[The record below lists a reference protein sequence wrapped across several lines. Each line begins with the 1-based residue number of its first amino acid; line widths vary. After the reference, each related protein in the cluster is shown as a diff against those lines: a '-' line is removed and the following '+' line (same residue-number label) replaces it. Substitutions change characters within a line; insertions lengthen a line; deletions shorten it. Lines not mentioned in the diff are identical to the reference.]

1 VKKGYRVMTI
11 DEPAEQKYRPEGE
24 GGKDSAATGGK
35 GERDKRGDPPAP
47 ETADGEQG
55 GKDGA
60 ATGGNGNRK
69 KRGRQPATDT
79 AEGEQ
84 GGKDG
89 AATGSKGGEGD
100 KSGTRAHPVQRLKV
114 SRAEKGAALE
124 QMKYRNGSEREE
136 SPLPMPQLPP
146 SQPQARCHSRRLRH
160 LRCGR
165 RRYCPCFFCL
175 RYLCLRVCHRCGHPP
190 ASAPASARWTTLP
203 PPPTGTSTTRT
214 QRWRC
219 FSPPLP
225 LPVPR
230 LGAGGR

>member
-1 VKKGYRVMTI
+1 MTI

-146 SQPQARCHSRRLRH
+146 SQPQARYHSRRLRH
-160 LRCGR
+160 LRRGR
-165 RRYCPCFFCL
+165 RRYCPCFFYL

>member
-1 VKKGYRVMTI
+1 MTI

-47 ETADGEQG
+47 ETAD
-55 GKDGA
+55 
-60 ATGGNGNRK
+60 
-69 KRGRQPATDT
+69 
-79 AEGEQ
+79 GEQ

-146 SQPQARCHSRRLRH
+146 SQPQARYHSRRLRH
-160 LRCGR
+160 LRRGR
-165 RRYCPCFFCL
+165 RRYCPCFFSFDTSAFVCATGAAIHRQAHRQAQGGRHYRRRQRKRRRRGL
-175 RYLCLRVCHRCGHPP
+175 KGGDASPLLYL
-190 ASAPASARWTTLP
+190 
-203 PPPTGTSTTRT
+203 
-214 QRWRC
+214 
-219 FSPPLP
+219 SPCRAWVL
-225 LPVPR
+225 
-230 LGAGGR
+230 AGGSLRPCTALPC